1 MGKEKSPRR
10 VGDKEALSVGTQIRG
25 SAQKLN
31 LVAGLIQFSGGDVIF
46 WLAYGLQSGLAS
58 QGADV

>member
-1 MGKEKSPRR
+1 MLARR
-10 VGDKEALSVGTQIRG
+10 VVRSRYRDQLLLFA
-25 SAQKLN
+25 AAY
-31 LVAGLIQFSGGDVIF
+31 LVTGLIQFSGVDVMF